1 VSWIAVA
8 VAGGSILGG
17 LITSQGAQSAA
28 DTQAA
33 AANNAAQIGLN
44 EFNTITQQES
54 PYMQGGY
61 GALGAL
67 EYGLGVPS
75 TANPAPSYG
84 NDMVTWQQGMGGQ
97 GRWSGGVMGYDPSS
111 GFKIGAGGGIT
122 QLIPGGTAAA
132 PPSPA
137 AQTGPGGSG
146 AFGYGSLLAP
156 FTADTFRQYSP
167 AYQFQKQQGMQ
178 QVLNGDEGAV
188 GSLSGAA
195 QKDLISFNQSLAD
208 TAFSDAFNQYQT
220 QQGNIYNRLASLAQ
234 LGQNAAANTGA
245 QGANLAGQVAQSVT
259 NAGTARAA
267 GQIGSANA
275 WSGALSSAAPWLA
288 SMGSGGGYG
297 GYFSDAGLTGAT
309 AGYA

>member
-1 VSWIAVA
+1 
-8 VAGGSILGG
+8 
-17 LITSQGAQSAA
+17 
-28 DTQAA
+28 
-33 AANNAAQIGLN
+33 
-44 EFNTITQQES
+44 
-54 PYMQGGY
+54 
-61 GALGAL
+61 
-67 EYGLGVPS
+67 
-75 TANPAPSYG
+75 
-84 NDMVTWQQGMGGQ
+84 
-97 GRWSGGVMGYDPSS
+97 
-111 GFKIGAGGGIT
+111 
-122 QLIPGGTAAA
+122 
-132 PPSPA
+132 
-137 AQTGPGGSG
+137 
-146 AFGYGSLLAP
+146 
-156 FTADTFRQYSP
+156 
-167 AYQFQKQQGMQ
+167 MQ

-297 GYFSDAGLTGAT
+297 GYFSDTGLTGAT
-309 AGYA
+309 AGYG